1 MNLLLICAL
10 LFNVNLLP
18 QDLCH
23 HEMVELN
30 SPHPQENGLFGYK
43 VFGISDI
50 DEDGWGDFVIRAH
63 QTPQFENSAL
73 HIYSGQNNTLLY
85 TLTSSIPEPDD
96 GLFGFLLTAMP
107 DVSGDGIADLAV
119 TGTTRTGDTD
129 VIYFFDGH
137 LGSLLQAFF
146 WPKECFTVFSGI
158 QDQNDDGFGELLV
171 GSTDCGLS
179 VLSGATGTILLSF
192 SPRADLEGQYCEHLN
207 RISSDPAMPA
217 QDLNGDGVQEIVIAG
232 ECCAENEAGDFIYG
246 CKPLIAIYDL
256 ATGGTLLHATT
267 SSAEAQEPYGLVL
280 GISNIPDVTGDAIDD
295 VLVLGKNKV
304 HLFSGSNAA
313 VVSHFDVPNNNT
325 GNTGN
330 TTAIGIPDIDG
341 DGKGDFAI
349 ANAEFICIP
358 TCPSSDP
365 GVVYLC
371 SSTSGCYPLQ
381 TLHSPS
387 EENSR
392 FGIWISEIPAA
403 GNEPLPRLLI
413 GAFDENVNGLSQVG
427 RTYVVSLSTDTDH
440 DGVSNNCDTCLGYD
454 DDVDTDGDGIPNGCD
469 PDHFTNIVS
478 SYPYNGDID
487 ARQSPIAPG
496 TSGNALIG
504 ATVFRLY
511 LDQPTPNPN
520 LLIQNFAL
528 SEEGGDGIP
537 PNIATMQLVGGT
549 NVVTLK
555 LSEPIEAGAW
565 TTIRLEPSGT
575 QIRFGSLPGDV
586 NGDGTSSLN
595 DILSLINRL
604 NGVISLP
611 IWSTDINRSQ
621 QTEPSDILRLIDL
634 LNGAGEFD
642 VWNGVSLP
650 D

>member
-1 MNLLLICAL
+1 MDLLLTCAL

-30 SPHPQENGLFGYK
+30 SPNPQENGLFGGK
-43 VFGISDI
+43 VFGIPDI
-50 DEDGWGDFVIRAH
+50 DEDGWGDFVIRAY

-96 GLFGFLLTAMP
+96 GIFGFLLTAMP
-107 DVSGDGIADLAV
+107 DISGDGIADLAV
-119 TGTTRTGDTD
+119 TGTTGTGDTD

-171 GSTDCGLS
+171 GSADCGLS

-232 ECCAENEAGDFIYG
+232 EGCQEGKEFGDYYG

-256 ATGGTLLHATT
+256 TTGGTLLHAAT
-267 SSAEAQEPYGLVL
+267 SSAEAQDANGLVL

-325 GNTGN
+325 GIIGN

-341 DGKGDFAI
+341 DGKGDFAL
-349 ANAEFICIP
+349 AHAEFVCVP
-358 TCPSSDP
+358 TCPPDDP

-371 SSTSGCYPLQ
+371 SSTTGCYPIQ

-387 EENSR
+387 VEDSR
-392 FGIWISEIPAA
+392 FGIGISEIPAA

-413 GAFDENVNGLSQVG
+413 GAYDENVNGISQVG
-427 RTYVVSLSTDTDH
+427 RAYVASLRTDIDH
-440 DGVSNNCDTCLGYD
+440 DGVSDSCDICLGYD
-454 DDVDTDGDGIPNGCD
+454 DAVDSDGDGIPNGCD
-469 PDHFTNIVS
+469 PDHFTNIIS
-478 SYPYNGDID
+478 SYPSNGDID
-487 ARQSPIAPG
+487 ARQSPIAAG
-496 TSGNALIG
+496 TSGSALVG

-511 LDQPTPNPN
+511 FDGPVLNILP
-520 LLIQNFAL
+520 QNFAIT
-528 SEEGGDGIP
+528 ENGGDGIP
-537 PNIATMQLVGGT
+537 PAIAFLDVPHHGIHA
-549 NVVTLK
+549 VTINLAEAI
-555 LSEPIEAGAW
+555 EPGAW
-565 TTIRLEPSGT
+565 TTIRHEPSGT
-575 QIRFGSLPGDV
+575 QLRVGSLPGDV
-586 NGDGTSSLN
+586 NGDGTSSPN

-611 IWSTDINRSQ
+611 VWNTDINRNLQ
-621 QTEPSDILRLIDL
+621 LEPSDILRLIDL